1 VTAPLPDDLLR
12 DIEEKAKAATPGPW
26 RASGEY
32 YLLEFVADVGALVI
46 SAPGQRVSQADR
58 AANAAYLEAV
68 SPDVVLS
75 LVERLRKAEAV
86 KKAWA
91 EQNAHIEH
99 ATRCE
104 TSRQHYGA
112 RADGW
117 PDLLDPRC
125 DCGLRELV
133 LALEAL

>member
-1 VTAPLPDDLLR
+1 VSAPLSDDLLR

-26 RASGEY
+26 TAHTPAWRTGFVHGAHSYEVASGLHHY
-32 YLLEFVADVGALVI
+32 DAHYLAAAQPSVVLALLE
-46 SAPGQRVSQADR
+46 
-58 AANAAYLEAV
+58 
-68 SPDVVLS
+68 
-75 LVERLRKAEAV
+75 RLKKAEAV
-86 KKAWA
+86 KTAWA